1 LREGSTS
8 FLKKRSKKLFESG
21 SGVLSWASKYPNKPV
36 MPAKAGIHDFLA
48 SPGSSVFVLLTE
60 KSWMPAFA
68 GMTGGEQA
76 AAEIRSFVISIVF
89 NISYGFSFALF

>member
-1 LREGSTS
+1 MR
-8 FLKKRSKKLFESG
+8 
-21 SGVLSWASKYPNKPV
+21 N
-36 MPAKAGIHDFLA
+36 
-48 SPGSSVFVLLTE
+48 PGQQ
-60 KSWMPAFA
+60 WAFA

>member
-1 LREGSTS
+1 LREESTS
-8 FLKKRSKKLFESG
+8 FCEQKEAKKLFESV
-21 SGVLSWASKYPNKPV
+21 SGALSWAAKYPNKPV
-36 MPAKAGIHDFLA
+36 MPAK
-48 SPGSSVFVLLTE
+48 
-60 KSWMPAFA
+60 A